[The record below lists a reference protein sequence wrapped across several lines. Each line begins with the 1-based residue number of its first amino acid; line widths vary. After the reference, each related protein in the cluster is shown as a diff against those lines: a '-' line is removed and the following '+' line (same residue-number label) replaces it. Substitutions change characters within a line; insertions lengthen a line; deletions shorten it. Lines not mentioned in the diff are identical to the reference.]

1 MAEVVAPPGAVR
13 TSFASSYVEWGP
25 VIAGAVLVGALSFV
39 LLTFGTAIGLSLL
52 SPYPGHSYGRAAASV
67 AALWGLVV
75 PIGSLLIGGYIAG
88 RMRAPREG
96 ADEAE
101 TEFRDGLHGAL
112 VWGVSVLFGGLL
124 TLFAASATAQT
135 GIVTASADKGAIYS
149 SAAETLFAP
158 VTVADATSNP
168 TLTSSPS
175 AKPSSVT
182 AASTT
187 TARGIDENAGV
198 KGVIATAVTSGHLS
212 PPQKS
217 YLAGLVSQRTG
228 MNIADAEKRVDQTFA
243 EARQA
248 ADKARRATV
257 VAALVTATGLM
268 IGLAAAWYAAQ
279 RGGHHRDRNI
289 PARFTWGWRNWDWRS
304 RRTDVSRKPV

>member
-1 MAEVVAPPGAVR
+1 MAEVVSPPGVVR
-13 TSFASSYVEWGP
+13 TNFASSYVEWAP
-25 VIAGAVLVGALSFV
+25 VIAGAVLAGAISFV

-52 SPYPGHSYGRAAASV
+52 SPYAGQSYGRAAASV

-135 GIVTASADKGAIYS
+135 GIASADKGAIYS
-149 SAAETLFAP
+149 SATETLFAP
-158 VTVADATSNP
+158 ATVADATSNP
-168 TLTSSPS
+168 TLTPSPS
-175 AKPSSVT
+175 AKPSSAT

-187 TARGIDENAGV
+187 TARGIDENAGA
-198 KGVIATAVTSGHLS
+198 KGVIAAAVTSGHLS
-212 PPQKS
+212 PTQKS

-228 MNIADAEKRVDQTFA
+228 LNAADAEKRVDQTFA

-279 RGGHHRDRNI
+279 RGGHHRDQNI

-304 RRTDVSRKPV
+304 RRTDVSRRPV

>member
-25 VIAGAVLVGALSFV
+25 VFAGAILAGALSFV

-135 GIVTASADKGAIYS
+135 GIASADKGAI
-149 SAAETLFAP
+149 
-158 VTVADATSNP
+158 
-168 TLTSSPS
+168 
-175 AKPSSVT
+175 
-182 AASTT
+182 
-187 TARGIDENAGV
+187 
-198 KGVIATAVTSGHLS
+198 
-212 PPQKS
+212 
-217 YLAGLVSQRTG
+217 
-228 MNIADAEKRVDQTFA
+228 
-243 EARQA
+243 
-248 ADKARRATV
+248 
-257 VAALVTATGLM
+257 
-268 IGLAAAWYAAQ
+268 
-279 RGGHHRDRNI
+279 
-289 PARFTWGWRNWDWRS
+289 
-304 RRTDVSRKPV
+304 